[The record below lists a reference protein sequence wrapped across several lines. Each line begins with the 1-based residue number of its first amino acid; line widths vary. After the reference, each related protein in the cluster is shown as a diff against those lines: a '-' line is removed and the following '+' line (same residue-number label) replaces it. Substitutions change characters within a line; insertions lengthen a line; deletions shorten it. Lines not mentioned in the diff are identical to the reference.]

1 MVAALSFSGVAIRSA
16 GGHVLTSAISSQI
29 IMSQLLISRAMR
41 SRAVRT
47 HAHLIALRYVSGK
60 ADPRNQHSYP
70 QLCQAATDAPSPNI
84 TSSPFLSGWSLL
96 SYGSVFVADC
106 SQGDFRLSKNF
117 QPPTA
122 CGPPSTTYAETRQN
136 HKAHHMQGRGLEV
149 GTRRAGKV
157 HDTDTPHIER
167 DGSGRVTLVP
177 EENEDMH
184 HLYNLIEPG
193 DLVRAAAVRRVQSE
207 SNTGSI
213 ESHQV
218 KLTLTIEVTKTSFDT
233 SASSAPPDS
242 TAVGRRRRR
251 CQRWLISEPAQCARK
266 RRRRR
271 SSYFS
276 STHPQ
281 DHKQLIITT
290 DYGAR
295 NLTAHAHAMT
305 L

>member
-1 MVAALSFSGVAIRSA
+1 MRFCGNIGLADGVYM
-16 GGHVLTSAISSQI
+16 L
-29 IMSQLLISRAMR
+29 
-41 SRAVRT
+41 
-47 HAHLIALRYVSGK
+47 
-60 ADPRNQHSYP
+60 DE
-70 QLCQAATDAPSPNI
+70 I
-84 TSSPFLSGWSLL
+84 T
-96 SYGSVFVADC
+96 
-106 SQGDFRLSKNF
+106 
-117 QPPTA
+117 
-122 CGPPSTTYAETRQN
+122 
-136 HKAHHMQGRGLEV
+136 
-149 GTRRAGKV
+149 
-157 HDTDTPHIER
+157 TDTPHIER